1 MRLPTGILDGGCHN
15 ASVAAA
21 SSNARTLSGP
31 LLALAAAYVL
41 ATIAIIAVSASWA
54 TTYAGAAPQSFVAD
68 LAAGAGLIGAGGLLW
83 TERRDST
90 GSLLAGV
97 AGVTWLAND
106 WIGWQGGP
114 PMVRSLAE
122 LAAPLTIVL
131 ILDLVRH
138 VGPLASPAMLVRA
151 GTRATYVVVGS
162 VAVGHSLVHDPR
174 LEATCWNLCTD
185 NALLVNGSSAIAD
198 ALGSVATLAQFAVA
212 AAVVLLAAGRLA
224 GATPTARRMLWPIV
238 VPAAAFGM
246 ATMAHAGSLVVV
258 PLEGPQIERY
268 VLLYDLRAWSA
279 AAVAAGMAWMA
290 LRSRRTRAALA
301 RLTADLATVPG
312 PGSLAA
318 TLAQAAN
325 DPTLEVGYWLT
336 ESGRLVDAAGRTVEL
351 PRPAEGRGITPV
363 IRDGGQI
370 AMVIHD
376 PAAVSPTQLDREF
389 GAATRLAVDNE
400 RLQAELIVQLTE
412 VRASRA
418 RIVEAGDRE
427 RQRLERNLH
436 DAAQQRLA
444 ALTYDLRRARADAL
458 VRDDDE
464 VLAVTSTALDQVQG
478 AIDDL
483 RTLAHGIYPTIL
495 TDGGLRAAVES
506 LAETT
511 DFPLEIR
518 ELPSAR
524 FSPAVERTAYGVLIA
539 FVDALGTDSKTAI
552 AVSVTARAGA
562 LIVSLEGEGNL
573 PALKDDG
580 RVAALGGTVAAGRG
594 RLKVEIPCA

>member
-1 MRLPTGILDGGCHN
+1 
-15 ASVAAA
+15 
-21 SSNARTLSGP
+21 
-31 LLALAAAYVL
+31 
-41 ATIAIIAVSASWA
+41 
-54 TTYAGAAPQSFVAD
+54 
-68 LAAGAGLIGAGGLLW
+68 
-83 TERRDST
+83 
-90 GSLLAGV
+90 
-97 AGVTWLAND
+97 
-106 WIGWQGGP
+106 
-114 PMVRSLAE
+114 
-122 LAAPLTIVL
+122 
-131 ILDLVRH
+131 
-138 VGPLASPAMLVRA
+138 
-151 GTRATYVVVGS
+151 
-162 VAVGHSLVHDPR
+162 
-174 LEATCWNLCTD
+174 
-185 NALLVNGSSAIAD
+185 
-198 ALGSVATLAQFAVA
+198 
-212 AAVVLLAAGRLA
+212 
-224 GATPTARRMLWPIV
+224 
-238 VPAAAFGM
+238 
-246 ATMAHAGSLVVV
+246 
-258 PLEGPQIERY
+258 
-268 VLLYDLRAWSA
+268 
-279 AAVAAGMAWMA
+279 
-290 LRSRRTRAALA
+290 
-301 RLTADLATVPG
+301 LTADLATVPG

-436 DAAQQRLA
+436 DAAQQRLV
-444 ALTYDLRRARADAL
+444 ALTYDLRRAHADAL
-458 VRDDDE
+458 VCDDAE
-464 VLAVTSTALDQVQG
+464 VLKVTSTALDQVQG

-483 RTLAHGIYPTIL
+483 RTLAHGIYPTVL

-539 FVDALGTDSKTAI
+539 LVGAVASETDPAL
-552 AVSVTARAGA
+552 AVSVTARGGA
-562 LIVSLEGEGNL
+562 LIVAIEGEADL
-573 PALKDDG
+573 PPLNDGG
-580 RVAALGGTVAAGRG
+580 RVSALGGKVTVGQG
-594 RLKVEIPCA
+594 RLHVEIPCA